1 MLKNA
6 ALRLIRTYQ
15 LLISPALGKNCR
27 FYPSCSEYA
36 KLAIEKY
43 GVLKGGWKALKRVV
57 RCNQW
62 QPGGVEMP

>member
-1 MLKNA
+1 MLKKA
-6 ALRLIRTYQ
+6 ILSSIKIYQ
-15 LLISPALGKNCR
+15 SLISPVLGKNCR

-36 KLAIEKY
+36 ALAIEKY
-43 GVLKGGWKALKRVV
+43 GAIRGAWKALKRVV